1 MDNLFVNIIDT
12 FFPNFE
18 QPTVEPK
25 RCASVSVSEYTQ
37 PDMTPIVQ

>member
-18 QPTVEPK
+18 QPHVDPK
-25 RCASVSVSEYTQ
+25 RCASVSVSEYVQ